1 MPSLVELVESHLLRN
16 LTDPDTYDA
25 GVELADRGAV
35 EFDELGPLRAR
46 ARVEDG
52 GTFVA
57 DLKSGPGK
65 LIWSCTEPGGSR
77 GSLCRHCVAAAVDI
91 WRRTPARH
99 AGAGSLVDDQADQPL
114 RLAQPHAAEQAA
126 TLVAAGRPAV
136 LTIPV
141 EEDGPVTSEPAP
153 TTQTETVTTLAH
165 PEGESPAPP
174 NQPDQSASPVLMRSI
189 PPEPAPP
196 PIAGSTPR
204 SAPVPDATRG
214 PDGLGITGVHAVI
227 FTRAVAEVRAFFR
240 DALGLPNVDAG
251 DGWLIFALPPAEL
264 AVHPAD
270 MPSQEIYLMCDDIE
284 ATLTGLERKGVA
296 VRRPAREEAW
306 GFVTEVALPG
316 GTDLAIYQPKH
327 PRPLATPPEPRS

>member
-1 MPSLVELVESHLLRN
+1 MPSLVDLIESHLLRN
-16 LTDPDTYDA
+16 LTDPDTYNA

-52 GTFVA
+52 ETFVA

-65 LIWSCTEPGGSR
+65 LIWSCSEPGGSR
-77 GSLCRHCVAAAVDI
+77 GALCRHCVAAAVDT
-91 WRRTPARH
+91 WRRAPARP
-99 AGAGSLVDDQADQPL
+99 GSAGSLMDDEADQPL
-114 RLAQPHAAEQAA
+114 RLVQSLAAEQAA
-126 TLVAAGRPAV
+126 TPLTAGRPAV

-141 EEDGPVTSEPAP
+141 EENAPVTSEPAP
-153 TTQTETVTTLAH
+153 TTQAEPVTTVANSD
-165 PEGESPAPP
+165 GESPAPP
-174 NQPDQSASPVLMRSI
+174 KQPDQPTAPVLMRSI

-196 PIAGSTPR
+196 PTAGSTPR
-204 SAPVPDATRG
+204 SASVPDSTRE
-214 PDGLGITGVHAVI
+214 PDVVGITGIHAVI

-270 MPSQEIYLMCDDIE
+270 MPSHEIYLMCDDIE
-284 ATLTGLERKGVA
+284 ATLTGLEHKGVA
-296 VRRPAREEAW
+296 VRRPVREEAW

-327 PRPLATPPEPRS
+327 PRPLAKPGEPRS